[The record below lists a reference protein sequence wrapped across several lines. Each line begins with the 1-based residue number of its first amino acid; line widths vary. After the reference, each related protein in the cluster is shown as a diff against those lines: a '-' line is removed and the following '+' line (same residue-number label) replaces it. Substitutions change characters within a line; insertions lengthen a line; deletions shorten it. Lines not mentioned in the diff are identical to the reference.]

1 MPLLVVEW
9 LQLSFFPAK
18 MSLFHA
24 RALLRIEE
32 NAVLLVFLVLKSK
45 GIY

>member
-1 MPLLVVEW
+1 
-9 LQLSFFPAK
+9 

-32 NAVLLVFLVLKSK
+32 NVVLLVFLVLKSK